1 MDRNQEELYLD
12 LGPALFQLN
21 AVGACE
27 VRLIDCSVLRVNDAL
42 CDMTGYRRNEI
53 LFRSFADLV
62 HPVDRDAHLPSFK
75 NLATGETHDWS
86 RRLRLVGK
94 DGSVIWTQLHAAR
107 VRGESESAVIA
118 IHDVTESELNHAAL
132 RATEAQYRAVV
143 ESQFEL
149 ICRFL
154 PDTTLTFVNDAY
166 CRAFGR
172 SRDQLI
178 GTKFTELIPEEG
190 RAFAREHVRS
200 LEASDRQE
208 ITEHEV
214 LGADG
219 TIRWQQ
225 WEDHAIRDADGA
237 IVEFQSIGRDITD
250 RKQTES
256 KLRESQRRYVRAT
269 AAGRVALCEYDVAR
283 HEFYID
289 TALGYVLG
297 LTNPP
302 VTLRG
307 WMHRIHPDDLA
318 ETRRFLRAA
327 LAANHPADADGNS
340 ALPELTLRLRAGDGR
355 WPWFRVRASRLA
367 DADGTAERYV
377 GTLIEITE
385 QKVAE
390 DALRNLTRRLLKLQD
405 DERRRI
411 SRELHD
417 VTGQELFALTVDAQ
431 RVREELGPEIS
442 ERVDGLL
449 REIVSLGDQV
459 LREVRTL
466 SYVLHPPLLDESGLA
481 AAVRW
486 YVNGFTE
493 RSGIAIE
500 LDALEDVGR
509 LQPSIETAFFR
520 IVQEGLANV
529 QRHSGSSDARITLSR
544 SEHDV
549 RMTISDHGTG
559 IADGDAE
566 IGETPFGVGIPG
578 MRERVELLNG
588 TLEIDSGTDGTVVT
602 VLAPIKEAVR

>member
-1 MDRNQEELYLD
+1 MVRNQEELYLD

-21 AVGACE
+21 AFGACE
-27 VRLIDCSVLRVNDAL
+27 VRLTDCSVLRVNDAL
-42 CDMTGYRRNEI
+42 CDMTGYRRNEV
-53 LFRSFADLV
+53 LFRSFAELV
-62 HPVDRDAHLPSFK
+62 HPVDREAHLPSFK
-75 NLATGETHDWS
+75 NLVTGEIQDWS

-94 DGSVIWTQLHAAR
+94 DGSVIWAQLHAAR

-172 SRDQLI
+172 TRDELI
-178 GTKFTELIPEEG
+178 GMKFIELMPEET
-190 RAFAREHVRS
+190 RAFALDHVRS
-200 LEASDRQE
+200 LETSFRQA

-250 RKQTES
+250 RKRTER
-256 KLRESQRRYVRAT
+256 KLRESQRRYIRAT
-269 AAGRVALCEYDVAR
+269 AAGRVALCEYDVGR
-283 HEFYID
+283 HEFYVD

-297 LTNPP
+297 LSNPP

-318 ETRRFLRAA
+318 ETRRFLRVA
-327 LAANHPADADGNS
+327 LAANLPADADGNS
-340 ALPELTLRLRAGDGR
+340 ALPELTLRLRAQDGR
-355 WPWFRVRASRLA
+355 WCWFRVRASRSVG
-367 DADGTAERYV
+367 ADGTAERYV

-405 DERRRI
+405 EERRRI

-431 RVREELGPEIS
+431 RVRNELGPEIS

-466 SYVLHPPLLDESGLA
+466 SYVLHPPMLDESGLA

-500 LDALEDVGR
+500 LDDLEDVGR
-509 LQPSIETAFFR
+509 LPPSIETAFFR

-529 QRHSGSSDARITLSR
+529 QRHSGSLDARIALSR

-549 RMTISDHGTG
+549 HMTISDHGTG
-559 IADGDAE
+559 IADGDNEVSEA
-566 IGETPFGVGIPG
+566 PFGVGIPG
-578 MRERVELLNG
+578 MRERVRQLNG
-588 TLEIDSGTDGTVVT
+588 SLEITTSSSGTVVT
-602 VLAPIKEAVR
+602 VLAPISEAVT

>member
-1 MDRNQEELYLD
+1 MVRNQEELYLD

-21 AVGACE
+21 AFGACE

-53 LFRSFADLV
+53 LFRSFTDLV
-62 HPVDRDAHLPSFK
+62 HPVDRDEHLPSFK
-75 NLATGETHDWS
+75 NLATGNDHDWS
-86 RRLRLVGK
+86 RRMRLVGK

-107 VRGESESAVIA
+107 VRGEAESAVVA

-172 SRDQLI
+172 TRDELI
-178 GTKFTELIPEEG
+178 GTKFTALIPEAS
-190 RAFAREHVRS
+190 RAFALDHIRS

-208 ITEHEV
+208 ISEHEV
-214 LGADG
+214 HGADG

-250 RKQTES
+250 RKQTER

-269 AAGRVALCEYDVAR
+269 AAGRVALCEYDLAR

-327 LAANHPADADGNS
+327 LAPDLPRDADGNS
-340 ALPELTLRLRAGDGR
+340 ALPELTLRLRTSDGR

-367 DADGTAERYV
+367 SADGATERYV

-417 VTGQELFALTVDAQ
+417 VTGQELFALTVDAE
-431 RVREELGPEIS
+431 RVRTELGPDIS
-442 ERVDGLL
+442 ERVDDLL
-449 REIVSLGDQV
+449 KEIVSLGDQV

-466 SYVLHPPLLDESGLA
+466 SYVLHPPMLDESGLA

-509 LQPSIETAFFR
+509 LPPSIETAYFR
-520 IVQEGLANV
+520 IVQEALANV
-529 QRHSGSSDARITLSR
+529 QRHSGSPDARITLSR

-559 IADGDAE
+559 IADGNEE

-588 TLEIDSGTDGTVVT
+588 TLEIDSGTGGTVVT